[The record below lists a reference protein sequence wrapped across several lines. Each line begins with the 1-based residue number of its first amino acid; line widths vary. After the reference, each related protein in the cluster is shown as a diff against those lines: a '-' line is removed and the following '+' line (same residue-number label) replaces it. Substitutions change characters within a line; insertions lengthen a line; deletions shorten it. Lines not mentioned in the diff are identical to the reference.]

1 MTDEPKRRKA
11 EADRTG
17 LAGPGGLIF
26 PSPSMSQQAQKIAEC
41 GATNEQIAKCLGVP
55 ERTFAD
61 WLVANADLARACEV
75 GKEAADNRVER
86 SLYQR
91 ALGYSHRVQKLVSY
105 MGKSTVEE
113 VEETVAPDV
122 TAQIFWL
129 KNRRPQQ
136 WRDRSQHD
144 HTLKGDEA
152 IAALFKSVHEG
163 TAAIPAKQEEPAK
176 EPNTTKH

>member
-1 MTDEPKRRKA
+1 M
-11 EADRTG
+11 
-17 LAGPGGLIF
+17 
-26 PSPSMSQQAQKIAEC
+26 
-41 GATNEQIAKCLGVP
+41 P

-144 HTLKGDEA
+144 HTLKG
-152 IAALFKSVHEG
+152 
-163 TAAIPAKQEEPAK
+163 TRP
-176 EPNTTKH
+176 